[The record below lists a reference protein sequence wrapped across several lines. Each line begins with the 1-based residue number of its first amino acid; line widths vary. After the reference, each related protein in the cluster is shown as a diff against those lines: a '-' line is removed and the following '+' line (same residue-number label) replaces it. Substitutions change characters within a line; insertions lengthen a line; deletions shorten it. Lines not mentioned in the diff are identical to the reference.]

1 MSQDSDSDYEEEV
14 TPVPEEVLQQ
24 RQSKKDTFRAKLLNW
39 KSKRIDEITRE
50 NQDQTVLN
58 KYLKEA
64 ADLYKAIREKVEG
77 RAEFT
82 GGAAIPDFDLNTLS
96 GMERADLLSAAY
108 SDLVEFPFTYKKEL
122 INSFPKKNSL
132 EGAEIIPNQ

>member
-1 MSQDSDSDYEEEV
+1 MSEDSDYEEEV
-14 TPVPEEVLQQ
+14 ITPVPEDLLQQ
-24 RQSKKDTFRAKLLNW
+24 RQAKKDAFRAKLLEW
-39 KSKRIDEITRE
+39 KSQRIDEITRE

-64 ADLYKAIREKVEG
+64 SDLYKSIREKLEG
-77 RAEFT
+77 RAEFS
-82 GGAAIPDFDLNTLS
+82 GGASVPDFDLNALS

-122 INSFPKKNSL
+122 INSLPKKNSL

>member
-96 GMERADLLSAAY
+96 GIVKLKLSISLLK
-108 SDLVEFPFTYKKEL
+108 V
-122 INSFPKKNSL
+122 
-132 EGAEIIPNQ
+132 GEIS

>member
-1 MSQDSDSDYEEEV
+1 MSEVSDTEYEEEAI
-14 TPVPEEVLQQ
+14 TPVAEDVLQQ
-24 RQSKKDTFRAKLLNW
+24 RQAKKDAFRAKLLEW
-39 KSKRIDEITRE
+39 KSKRIEEITRQ

-58 KYLKEA
+58 SYLKEA
-64 ADLYKAIREKVEG
+64 ADLYKSIRDKLEG
-77 RAEFT
+77 RAEFSES
-82 GGAAIPDFDLNTLS
+82 DFDLDTVS

-122 INSFPKKNSL
+122 INSLPKKNSL